1 MNRDNILYIF
11 QFFLLL
17 FLQSFL
23 LNNINLFGFINPN
36 LYLLFLI
43 VYRLDGNPT
52 LLIIVGFVMGLLLD
66 LLTQGSGGHTVA
78 TLTIAFLRLPIIK
91 FSFGI
96 NYHVPMG
103 MIKGSLLSQRL
114 LYLLLMVV
122 IHHLVLY
129 SIVYFSFDNTITI
142 LKNTIFTSFFI
153 CFFNS
158 SIPLN
163 FFSPL
168 INFKNSTVS
177 FLL

>member
-36 LYLLFLI
+36 LYLLFII

-52 LLIIVGFVMGLLLD
+52 LLIIMGFVMGLLLD

-78 TLTIAFLRLPIIK
+78 TLTIAFLRLSIIK
-91 FSFGI
+91 FSFGV
-96 NYHVPMG
+96 NYDVPMG

-114 LYLLLMVV
+114 LYFTLMVF

-129 SIVYFSFDNTITI
+129 SVVYFSFDNIITI
-142 LKNTIFTSFFI
+142 LKNTLFTSFFTFI
-153 CFFNS
+153 MVFISLGLFRE
-158 SIPLN
+158 
-163 FFSPL
+163 
-168 INFKNSTVS
+168 KND
-177 FLL
+177 

>member
-11 QFFLLL
+11 QFLLLL

-36 LYLLFLI
+36 LYLLFII

-52 LLIIVGFVMGLLLD
+52 LLIIMGFVMGLLLD

-78 TLTIAFLRLPIIK
+78 TLTIAFLRLSIIK
-91 FSFGI
+91 FSFGV
-96 NYHVPMG
+96 NYDVPMG

-114 LYLLLMVV
+114 LYFTLMVF

-129 SIVYFSFDNTITI
+129 SVVYFSFDNIITI
-142 LKNTIFTSFFI
+142 LKNTLFTSFFTFI
-153 CFFNS
+153 MVFISLGLFRE
-158 SIPLN
+158 
-163 FFSPL
+163 
-168 INFKNSTVS
+168 KND
-177 FLL
+177 